1 MEKEKKTQPVQ
12 KPVVDRTKEVVK
24 YNVAKLPAR
33 LRDAVV
39 VYGD

>member
-1 MEKEKKTQPVQ
+1 MDKKTTRLVE
-12 KPVVDRTKEVVK
+12 RTKPELVK
-24 YNVAKLPAR
+24 YNVTKLPAR

>member
-1 MEKEKKTQPVQ
+1 MDKKTQPVQ
-12 KPVVDRTKEVVK
+12 KPAVDRTKPELVK
-24 YNVAKLPAR
+24 YNVAKLPER

>member
-12 KPVVDRTKEVVK
+12 KPAVDRTKEVVK
-24 YNVAKLPAR
+24 YNAAKLPER

-39 VYGD
+39 VYGG

>member
-1 MEKEKKTQPVQ
+1 MDKKTT
-12 KPVVDRTKEVVK
+12 KPIERTKPELVK
-24 YNVAKLPAR
+24 YNVAKLPGR

>member
-1 MEKEKKTQPVQ
+1 MDRKTT
-12 KPVVDRTKEVVK
+12 KPVERTKPELVK

-33 LRDAVV
+33 LTNALV